1 MAKRKHKRQPKR
13 GYPVAI
19 LIFFESRR
27 ALLWQV
33 FSEAVKPL
41 ITVSFIG
48 KRDDLK
54 ALYAFHERVVD
65 ALRPT
70 LKEGVKS
77 VILVAPTKTLYS
89 TEFLDHVQH
98 HHLWLV
104 KAKSPHAVVFG
115 TMEGTVS
122 DYESVT
128 IFVQSEAFQA
138 KISEITGAEAD
149 HILAALE
156 KRLQKPAPDTEAVLY
171 SLADIERVIYNR
183 EPAEVTPTEYIVLT
197 DQFLAD
203 THEKNRV
210 QRLLQVA
217 QNKGVKTR
225 VIKVETAAG
234 DRFAQFG
241 GLVWF
246 KRAGNDGEN

>member
-1 MAKRKHKRQPKR
+1 MAKKHTHHPKR

-19 LIFFESRR
+19 LVFFEARR
-27 ALLWQV
+27 ASLWQK

-41 ITVSFIG
+41 KTVNFVG

-54 ALYAFHERVVD
+54 AIYRFHENLVD
-65 ALRPT
+65 ALRPA
-70 LKEGVKS
+70 LHEGIKS
-77 VILVAPTKTLYS
+77 VILVAPSKTPYS
-89 TEFLDHVQH
+89 TEFLDHVKH

-104 KAKSPHAVVFG
+104 KPKSPHAVTFG

-122 DYESVT
+122 DYEGVT
-128 IFVQSEAFQA
+128 LFVQSEAFQA
-138 KISEITGAEAD
+138 KINEITGAEAD
-149 HILAALE
+149 LIMAALE

-171 SLADIERVIYNR
+171 SLADIEGVIYNR
-183 EPAEVTPTEYIVLT
+183 EPSEMSQTEYIVLT